1 MFRKAYSS
9 DTGGKIISCL
19 YKGLLNIKTHS
30 SSYIKTSIFWDFS
43 VIKDYWRGIHKAQQD
58 IFKCETSF
66 ASKTIY
72 FGYIPQDWSK
82 GDKLLIN
89 ALLAAGKKKKTKK
102 KNSHTQ
108 ESPTLKAWME
118 IAMDSYKMERITA
131 FVNYKS
137 EQFASRWQK
146 WVFYVEPL
154 RPDFT
159 FTNQ

>member
-1 MFRKAYSS
+1 
-9 DTGGKIISCL
+9 
-19 YKGLLNIKTHS
+19 
-30 SSYIKTSIFWDFS
+30 
-43 VIKDYWRGIHKAQQD
+43 
-58 IFKCETSF
+58 
-66 ASKTIY
+66 
-72 FGYIPQDWSK
+72 
-82 GDKLLIN
+82 
-89 ALLAAGKKKKTKK
+89 
-102 KNSHTQ
+102 
-108 ESPTLKAWME
+108 ME